1 MGNVLVKEETLIQI
15 ADAIRE
21 KNGSNDSYRPG
32 EMPDAI
38 LDISTYSG
46 EGADPN
52 KPIRFYGPYGDLIY
66 SYTVGEFSELSE
78 LPVLP
83 VYKGL
88 TPQCWNWS
96 LENILTMEG
105 ETEIGSLY
113 ITDDGATRIYIE
125 LLEGALNPKIGFIQ
139 NAANSVWVDWG
150 DGSPM
155 ETSDIA
161 GEETSIEHQYAKAG
175 EYVIRFVPED
185 DAVFSFIGDS
195 CSTRI
200 LHKTLDYSY
209 KNEVYGTAIKKIEIG
224 EGMTEFGGRCF
235 NCSALESVTIPK
247 EITSFNNAFQGCTSL
262 KVVTFPQGVLSLT
275 VYGMRGCRMLEK
287 LLFSDAKISLLG
299 TSVADCYNLKELILP
314 LGISLNY
321 SDIFSYCY
329 TLRRVVFPKHAKKI
343 SGDIFEYC
351 YSLKE
356 VILNEELTEIGSS
369 AFKSCEALNEICI
382 PESVAKI
389 GSSAFYHCFGL
400 RRINLPSKLTVIYAN
415 TFYSCYSLTEITIPN
430 EVTEIQYNAFNNCL
444 GMEHY
449 YMFPTTPPTMSDV
462 SSFSGIPDGCKIHV
476 PKGCLEAY
484 QSAENWS
491 IYADYMVEMEA

>member
-1 MGNVLVKEETLIQI
+1 MGNVLVKEETLTQI

-21 KNGSNDSYRPG
+21 KSSSGESYKPG
-32 EMPDAI
+32 EMPEAI
-38 LDISTYSG
+38 LNISTYSG

-52 KPIRFYGPYGDLIY
+52 KPIRFYGPYGDLVY
-66 SYTVGEFSELSE
+66 SYTVSEFLELSE

-88 TPQCWNWS
+88 TAQCWNWS
-96 LENILTMEG
+96 LENILAMEG

-125 LLEGALNPKIGFIQ
+125 LLDEALNPRIGFIQ
-139 NAANSVWVDWG
+139 NTSNSVWVDWG
-150 DGSPM
+150 DGSSM
-155 ETSDIA
+155 ETSDVA
-161 GEETSIEHQYAKAG
+161 GEEISIEHQYTQAG
-175 EYVIRFVPED
+175 EYVIRLVPED

-195 CSTRI
+195 NSTRI

-209 KNEVYGTAIKKIEIG
+209 KNEVYGNAIKKIEIG
-224 EGMTEFGGRCF
+224 KGMTEFGGRCF
-235 NCSALESVTIPK
+235 NCSSLESVTIPK
-247 EITSFNNAFQGCTSL
+247 EVTSFNNAFQGCKSL

-287 LLFSDAKISLLG
+287 LLFSDTNISLLG
-299 TSVADCYNLKELILP
+299 TSVADCYNLKELIFP
-314 LGISLNY
+314 LGIYLTY

-329 TLRRVVFPKHAKKI
+329 TLRRVVFPKNAKKI
-343 SGDIFEYC
+343 PGDIFEYC

-369 AFKSCEALNEICI
+369 AFKSCEALNEISI
-382 PESVAKI
+382 PENVAKI
-389 GSSAFYHCFGL
+389 GSSAFYYCFGL
-400 RRINLPSKLTVIYAN
+400 RRINLPSKITAIYSN
-415 TFYSCYSLTEITIPN
+415 TFHSCYSLTEITIPN
-430 EVTEIQYNAFNNCL
+430 GVTEIQYNAFNNCV

-484 QSAENWS
+484 QSAENWNT
-491 IYADYMVEMEA
+491 YADYMVEMED